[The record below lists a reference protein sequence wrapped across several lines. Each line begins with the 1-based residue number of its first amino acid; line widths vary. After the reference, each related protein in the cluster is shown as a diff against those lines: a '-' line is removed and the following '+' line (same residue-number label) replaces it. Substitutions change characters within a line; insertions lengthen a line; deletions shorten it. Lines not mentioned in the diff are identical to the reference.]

1 MKVSITQ
8 RKPIEKMFPKEA
20 LEMYEPS
27 TNTRTVTT
35 FTFPKPKEGSKEEFL
50 LNHARNAIS
59 KYQYS
64 LPMKYLEPE
73 QFRYIC
79 QKSPLRGSSQVID
92 SASRIIEPLNVG
104 FQDLIR
110 TILINQDIPE
120 GTIYTMHVENPYES
134 DTRYFFCSNQIVSES
149 RKEHLY
155 PEGKNKGYDFDPFI
169 HIGCIDIGGE
179 IIGKFVVKQVD
190 LNVYKSYCLYKFE
203 IPSDNS
209 ISIITY
215 DFMNISVK
223 EILERIKNCVIN
235 EEAPKGSLKEDIE
248 LYKEIQKATLKFL
261 DDCIKVCK

>member
-1 MKVSITQ
+1 MKISISQ
-8 RKPIEKMFPKEA
+8 RKPITSMFPKEA
-20 LEMYEPS
+20 LDMYEPS
-27 TNTRTVTT
+27 TNTRIVTT
-35 FTFPKPKEGSKEEFL
+35 FSYTKPKEKSKEEFL
-50 LNHARNAIS
+50 INHARNAIS

-79 QKSPLRGSSQVID
+79 QKAPLRGSSQVID
-92 SASRIIEPLNVG
+92 SANRIIEPLNVG
-104 FQDLIR
+104 FKDVIR

-134 DTRYFFCSNQIVSES
+134 DTRYFFCSNQLVSES

-155 PEGKNKGYDFDPFI
+155 PEGKTKGYDFDPFI
-169 HIGCIDIGGE
+169 HIGCIDIGSE
-179 IIGKFVVKQVD
+179 IIGKFIVKPVD

-203 IPSDNS
+203 FTDNS

-215 DFMNISVK
+215 DFMNVSVK
-223 EILERIKNCVIN
+223 NILEKIKECVKS
-235 EEAPKGSLKEDIE
+235 EEAPRGSLKEDIE
-248 LYKEIQKATLKFL
+248 LHEEIKKSTIKFL